1 MVWISHL
8 PSVIDEFSPFI
19 SLFFFSLSP
28 SLSLSLSFNVFQ
40 TFSTGFL
47 KNFRCTSILTLGIV
61 LIVKICW
68 SHKEAQI
75 SISMHFIF
83 SFFLLFLLSLYY
95 CFTQIKYYTKQS
107 KAKQKCMCVFSSDT
121 LGHENCD
128 LCTYSQ
134 KNFSPS
140 KSQSHA
146 QSQSQSPLK
155 SQNPPLCSPTSPF
168 DSCSFRSCF
177 FFVRYSTVVPISI
190 IIFARNIKKQT
201 ENKARKTQIIGY
213 RNRKSK
219 SNYIAKFSK
228 EFQVTLDSAFLTNDF
243 ALNRWIRA
251 VYERMNFGFS
261 FDCVIWF
268 LLQLYSFVSLINFCS
283 FTSHSYEDICVVV
296 LYLNSV
302 WLSLE
307 CFPLILSNCL
317 NDGSTQ
323 NVYCFMFFF

>member
-1 MVWISHL
+1 M
-8 PSVIDEFSPFI
+8 
-19 SLFFFSLSP
+19 
-28 SLSLSLSFNVFQ
+28 
-40 TFSTGFL
+40 
-47 KNFRCTSILTLGIV
+47 
-61 LIVKICW
+61 KICW

-190 IIFARNIKKQT
+190 IIFARNIKK
-201 ENKARKTQIIGY
+201 NKRKTKRERHKSSDIEIEKA
-213 RNRKSK
+213 NRITLQNFRKNFKSH
-219 SNYIAKFSK
+219 
-228 EFQVTLDSAFLTNDF
+228 
-243 ALNRWIRA
+243 WIRHFWQMILHLTDGYA
-251 VYERMNFGFS
+251 PCMNAWILDFHSIVS
-261 FDCVIWF
+261 FD
-268 LLQLYSFVSLINFCS
+268 
-283 FTSHSYEDICVVV
+283 
-296 LYLNSV
+296 
-302 WLSLE
+302 
-307 CFPLILSNCL
+307 
-317 NDGSTQ
+317 
-323 NVYCFMFFF
+323 FFFNCIRLFRWLIFVLSHHIAMKTFVLLFCI